1 MDLSASSFGYVD
13 VIGTAGTL
21 IVVAAYFGT
30 QMRYINSDDLVFPV
44 LNLVGSLLI
53 GFSLLHN
60 FNLASALMEV
70 FWIAIS
76 LLGIFRAFF
85 NSSQDT
91 EDNLPISSNDE
102 H

>member
-1 MDLSASSFGYVD
+1 MNAIQFEFSYVD
-13 VIGTAGTL
+13 VIGTCGTL

-30 QMRYINSDDLVFPV
+30 QTRLINSDDPIFPV

-53 GFSLLHN
+53 SFSLAYN

-76 LLGIFRAFF
+76 LLGIYKSLSGR
-85 NSSQDT
+85 T
-91 EDNLPISSNDE
+91 
-102 H
+102 